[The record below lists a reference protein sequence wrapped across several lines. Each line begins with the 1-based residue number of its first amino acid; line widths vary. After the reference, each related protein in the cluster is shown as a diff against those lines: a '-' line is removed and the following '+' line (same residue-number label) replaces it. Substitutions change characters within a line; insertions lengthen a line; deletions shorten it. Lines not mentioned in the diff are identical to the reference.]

1 MTNINKIPLIF
12 LFIIIFSCI
21 SAVNAE
27 NPQQIMNDSSSTV
40 PYPVD
45 PTLLYSSSLSLVT
58 SEATAH
64 VGDTVQILVTITNT
78 GLVDWGHV
86 SVYLP
91 VPNGTKF
98 VSFVVPDR
106 NIQNYDPDTDVW
118 NVYRMRYNERG
129 QQKTGILTV
138 EVLPEAAGK
147 TLSVMAKFNQLVL
160 EGYGIDMAKQ
170 DPLARSTRIVVLNG
184 GNSNGNCSGN
194 WSGNGSWG
202 SGGAT
207 GFSNPWANTSS
218 GIYNKNLLVKLQ
230 VNGNETIYYT
240 TNGKT
245 PNNMSQKYTKPIS
258 INSKTLL
265 KFIAMDQFSDKSRV
279 YTKNYII
286 DKFPPKVVKSTPK
299 NNQVGFSLNAPLIL
313 TFNEKISKASQYNNI
328 QVKNKNTGKLVTIKK
343 SVSGNKLT
351 IKMVRSRLSL
361 NNYQIYIPTG
371 AFKDAAG
378 NKNSKYLSTFKTGK
392 YFIICY

>member
-27 NPQQIMNDSSSTV
+27 NPQQVTNDSSSTV
-40 PYPVD
+40 TYPVD
-45 PTLLYSSSLSLVT
+45 PTMLYSSSLSLIT

-64 VGDTVQILVTITNT
+64 AGDTVQIIVTLTNT
-78 GLVDWGHV
+78 GLVNWNNV
-86 SVYLP
+86 SLYIP
-91 VPNGTKF
+91 IPNGTKF
-98 VSFVVPDR
+98 VSSVVLDR
-106 NIQNYDPDTDVW
+106 NQNLQNYNPLTGVW
-118 NVYRMRYNERG
+118 NINNITHIERG
-129 QQKTGILTV
+129 QQKTLCLTV
-138 EVLPEAAGK
+138 KVLPEAVGK
-147 TLSVMAKFNQLVL
+147 TLRVMAKFNQLLL
-160 EGYGIDMAKQ
+160 EGSGIDMSNQA
-170 DPLARSTRIVVLNG
+170 PSARSVSLVVLNG
-184 GNSNGNCSGN
+184 GNC
-194 WSGNGSWG
+194 SGNGSMG
-202 SGGAT
+202 NGGT
-207 GFSNPWANTSS
+207 TSFSNPWANTSS
-218 GIYNKNLLVKLQ
+218 GIYNKNQLVKLQ

-258 INSKTLL
+258 INSTTLL
-265 KFIAMDQFSDKSRV
+265 KFIAMDQFSDKSTV

-286 DKFPPKVVKSTPK
+286 DKVPPKVVKSTPK
-299 NNQVGFSLNAPLIL
+299 NNQEGFSLRAPLTL

-371 AFKDAAG
+371 AFKDSAG
-378 NKNSKYLSTFKTGK
+378 NKNSKYLSTFKTSK
-392 YFIICY
+392 Y